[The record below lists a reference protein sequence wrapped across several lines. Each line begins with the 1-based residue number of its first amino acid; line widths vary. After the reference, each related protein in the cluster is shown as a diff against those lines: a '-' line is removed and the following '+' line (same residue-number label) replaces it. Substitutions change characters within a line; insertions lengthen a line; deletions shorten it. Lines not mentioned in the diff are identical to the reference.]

1 VASYV
6 ISGSRSDNANSS
18 FEDTAMTEDLYRKL
32 QRHLDRMPVGF
43 PSSKSGVE
51 IKILQQ
57 LFTPED
63 AAVAL
68 ELSALPE
75 PAKVIH
81 VRLKSKMTLPE
92 LTEKLD
98 QMSGKGIIHRLPIA
112 AEPLYGKMIFAVGMY
127 EHQVHRLTAEFE
139 RDSQQYL
146 EEAFGEAFHS
156 KKTTQ
161 MRIVPVDLDIP
172 VERNVT
178 SYDDLRAYVESI
190 SGPFAR
196 MTCICRHG
204 KELLGHKCK
213 QTSLLDNCLTFGLG
227 AKLMVEQ
234 GAARLISRE
243 EMLELVN
250 AADKEGLV
258 LQPENTKS
266 PLFVCCCCGCCC
278 NVLTSAKRF
287 PRPAEYFSSNA
298 YAEVDREACGACGL
312 CEARCQMDAISM
324 KDGKA
329 DVDCSRCIGCALCV
343 TTCPSGALRLQT
355 KSSGK
360 VLPDDTQAL
369 YGRLLLERYGPWGM
383 AKIAARKLLGKKF

>member
-1 VASYV
+1 
-6 ISGSRSDNANSS
+6 
-18 FEDTAMTEDLYRKL
+18 MTTEALYRKL
-32 QRHLDRMPVGF
+32 QQHLDRMPIGF
-43 PSSKSGVE
+43 PATKSGIE
-51 IKILQQ
+51 IKILQH
-57 LFTPED
+57 LFTPEE
-63 AAVAL
+63 AELTL

-81 VRLKSKMTLPE
+81 GRVEAKMTLPE
-92 LTEKLD
+92 LTQKLD
-98 QMSGKGIIHRLPIA
+98 AMSAKGLIHRLPIED
-112 AEPLYGKMIFAVGMY
+112 EPLYGKMIFAVGIY
-127 EHQVHRLTAEFE
+127 EHQVHRLTPEFE

-146 EEAFGEAFHS
+146 DEAFGDAFHS

-161 MRIVPVDLDIP
+161 MRIVPVNRDIP

-178 SYDDLRAYVESI
+178 SYDDLRAYIESHK
-190 SGPFAR
+190 GPFGR

-213 QTSLLDNCLTFGLG
+213 QTNLLDNCLTFGLG
-227 AKLMVEQ
+227 AKLMADQ

-287 PRPAEYFSSNA
+287 PNPAEYFSSNF
-298 YAEVDREACGACGL
+298 YAQVDRDFCDACGL
-312 CEARCQMDAISM
+312 CEVRCQMDAISM
-324 KDGKA
+324 KDDKA
-329 DVDCSRCIGCALCV
+329 EVEISHCIGCGLCV
-343 TTCPSGALRLQT
+343 TTCPSGALQLHQ
-355 KSSGK
+355 KESGK
-360 VLPDDTQAL
+360 ALPNDTQAL
-369 YGRLLLERYGPWGM
+369 YARLMLDRYGPLGM
-383 AKIAARKLLGKKF
+383 AKIAAQKLLGKKI

>member
-1 VASYV
+1 
-6 ISGSRSDNANSS
+6 
-18 FEDTAMTEDLYRKL
+18 MPPEDLYRKL
-32 QRHLDRMPVGF
+32 QQHLDRMPVGF
-43 PSSKSGVE
+43 PATKSGVE
-51 IKILQQ
+51 IKILRQ

-63 AAVAL
+63 AEVAL
-68 ELSALPE
+68 ELSAIPE

-81 VRLKSKMTLPE
+81 ARLKSKMTLPE

-98 QMSGKGIIHRLPIA
+98 QMSGKGLIHRLPIG

-146 EEAFGEAFHS
+146 EEAFGDAFHS

-161 MRIVPVDLDIP
+161 MRIVPVDIP
-172 VERNVT
+172 IPLERNVT

-227 AKLMVEQ
+227 ARMMVEQ

-298 YAEVDREACGACGL
+298 YAEVDREACEACGL
-312 CEARCQMDAISM
+312 CEVRCQMDAISM
-324 KDGKA
+324 NDGKA
-329 DVDCSRCIGCALCV
+329 EVESSRCIGCALCV

-355 KSSGK
+355 KESGK

-383 AKIAARKLLGKKF
+383 AKIGARKLLGKKI

>member
-1 VASYV
+1 MPP
-6 ISGSRSDNANSS
+6 
-18 FEDTAMTEDLYRKL
+18 EDVYRKL
-32 QRHLDRMPVGF
+32 QQHLDRMPIGF
-43 PSSKSGVE
+43 PASKSGIE
-51 IKILQQ
+51 IKILKQ
-57 LFTPED
+57 LFTPEE
-63 AAVAL
+63 AELTL

-75 PAKVIH
+75 TVKVIH
-81 VRLKSKMTLPE
+81 ARFKSTISLPE
-92 LTEKLD
+92 LTQKLD
-98 QMSGKGIIHRLPIA
+98 QLAGKGLIHRLPIA
-112 AEPLYGKMIFAVGMY
+112 AEPFYCKMIFAVGIY
-127 EHQVHRLTAEFE
+127 EHQVHRLTPEFE

-161 MRIVPVDLDIP
+161 MRIVPVNRDIP
-172 VERNVT
+172 IDRNVT
-178 SYDDLRAYVESI
+178 SYDDLRAYVESS
-190 SGPFAR
+190 SGPFGR

-227 AKLMVEQ
+227 AKLMADQ

-278 NVLTSAKRF
+278 NVLSSAKRF
-287 PRPAEYFSSNA
+287 PRPADYFTSNF
-298 YAEVDREACGACGL
+298 YAAVDRDLCSGCGL
-312 CEARCQMDAISM
+312 CEVRCQMDAIAM
-324 KDGKA
+324 KDEKA
-329 DVDCSRCIGCALCV
+329 DVDSALCIGCGLCV
-343 TTCPSGALRLQT
+343 TTCPSGALQLH
-355 KSSGK
+355 KKESGK
-360 VLPDDTQAL
+360 KLPDDTQAL
-369 YGRLLLERYGPWGM
+369 YERLMLERYGPVGM